1 MALKIDLDKA
11 YDKLEWSFIWDMLI
25 RINLPKDLIEIIMSC
40 VTSVSTSILFNGE
53 ALDPIFPSWGN
64 KVGWPIV
71 PIPLHYLYG
80 LPWIAYRRK
89 TQYEDVAASKS
100 LPKWFAFFSSPF
112 CG

>member
-53 ALDPIFPSWGN
+53 ALDPIFPSRGN

-80 LPWIAYRRK
+80 LPWTAYRRK
-89 TQYEDVAASKS
+89 TQYEDVAASIS